1 MLISI
6 KKFKSLTSQFNK
18 IQKFAVDGLVR
29 IDSDYSKIR
38 YDLQEPERTDRTIG
52 LALAQL
58 NFKNLTA
65 AHEFSKVSKPPNKLS
80 INSLEQ
86 KGTKK
91 EQNILKGTPAE
102 KAGHVERIDINNSTR
117 LASIH
122 ESFKFIPKTAANIYF
137 PYVLNLAPLEVME
150 GNHTF
155 RIIHALSGGYG
166 HSTPEIFHISRDDD
180 PGYDYLDKGFYI
192 DDVVEAVGK
201 TKETRHLIVADQ
213 LDINTVHIFALCQI
227 QPKLVHLL
235 PPGNFIQASNA
246 QMTRLRMEKKLEEK
260 HKAHYAGVHA
270 AFEKDYQDNTTLLLL
285 NKLRAGEIDKT
296 VLNDIAFTKTSV
308 TYNQIKIEAEDLM
321 SVIYSQLNFGREY
334 DIYSIA
340 ELYAKHIESQL
351 NNFVVVPEFKI
362 NGFNIAPTIVNNV
375 RRINGKRINKDEISQ
390 AIYRASCHHS
400 QEEYDLFLKRISKMS
415 LLRHDILANGL
426 AIKIHENMDGS
437 ELSKG
442 RPSPGA
448 PSIKFFIDP
457 AERRI
462 KLKTDSP
469 EGCRV
474 KLGELIDKV
483 RVINKKTN
491 GNWCRSS
498 GEVRNYR
505 WARKQLARTLRECT
519 TFPKE
524 SINEDGTRRIEHIV
538 GISDADIKKLI
549 DAADALKK
557 AAIQRSKDFLATAV
571 KFTKAQKIKF
581 LEKEAYL
588 VEGALRKY
596 AVILETAKVY
606 DYDTKQY
613 RCIVNDQH
621 FRGVGYDDIAA
632 RLYALKNDSVMQK
645 KISTLQ
651 GQAQPNA
658 EHAHDNYAPAREEE
672 EEILE
677 DMVLD

>member
-1 MLISI
+1 MVISI

-18 IQKFAVDGLVR
+18 IQKFATGGLIR
-29 IDSDYSKIR
+29 LEHDHSKLR
-38 YDLQEPERTDRTIG
+38 YDIQEPERTDRTIG
-52 LALAQL
+52 LVVKELS
-58 NFKNLTA
+58 FKNITA
-65 AHEFSKVSKPPNKLS
+65 AHEFSKASKPPKRIS
-80 INSLEQ
+80 IKSLEQ
-86 KGTKK
+86 KDTKK
-91 EQNILKGTPAE
+91 AQDVIKGTPAE
-102 KAGHVERIDINNSTR
+102 KTGHVQLIDESNAAY
-117 LASIH
+117 LASNH
-122 ESFKFIPKTAANIYF
+122 GSFKFIPKSVANIDF
-137 PYVLNLAPLEVME
+137 PYVLNHAPAEVVE

-155 RIIHALSGGYG
+155 RIIYSLENSYG
-166 HSTPEIFHISRDDD
+166 SIPEIFYISRDDD
-180 PGYDYLDKGFYI
+180 PCYDYLDKGFYVY
-192 DDVVEAVGK
+192 DVLETIGK
-201 TKETRHLIVADQ
+201 TKEARHLLVADQ
-213 LDINTVHIFALCQI
+213 LDIHTVHIFALCQI

-235 PPGNFIQASNA
+235 PAGNFIQAADA

-260 HKAHYAGVHA
+260 YKARYAGVHA
-270 AFEKDYQDNTTLLLL
+270 TFEKDYQDNTTLLLL
-285 NKLRAGEIDKT
+285 NKLRAGEIEKT
-296 VLNDIAFTKTSV
+296 TLSDIAFTKTSA
-308 TYNQIKIEAEDLM
+308 TYNQIKIEAEDLLT
-321 SVIYSQLNFGREY
+321 VLYSRLNFGREY

-351 NNFVVVPEFKI
+351 DDYTAVPEFKI
-362 NGFNIAPTIVNNV
+362 NGFNIVPTIVNNV

-498 GEVRNYR
+498 GEVRNYK
-505 WARKQLARTLRECT
+505 WARKQLTRTLRECT

-524 SINEDGTRRIEHIV
+524 SINEDGTKRIEHIV

-581 LEKEAYL
+581 LEKDAYL